1 MQEEEK
7 VNRLTSPLRIKMK
20 KLNLIISV
28 LMGIFLLIAAKGCS
42 LFQSS
47 EVFECSLV
55 ELRENSVSK
64 YYDAVVRVEKM
75 DLSLPLKSR
84 FYLTTPSSLIELVDV
99 TYIEDGEA
107 EDLLEVGDTFI
118 VPLQKPDWKYFIREE
133 NDIYCSFNFWDQL
146 PVSDQWHPTK
156 SEAMDVAMNIE
167 LEENDGFLKPLPK
180 NLPVEWSLVEE
191 ELPEPDYP
199 SGTLLFE
206 KIRADIVREEVFI
219 QYAYLTEEE
228 ELDLDLMS
236 STDALF
242 KWIEWAKQM
251 GEVGTVEDRQVVYS
265 DMEGMGTF
273 GWSFRYVY
281 IEQNVVVEVTVAAD
295 PLEWLKTE
303 QDKAVER
310 RTEKVFL
317 RYGFGPVGEPEWQI
331 LIEIRMNREGVFF
344 KRSRQGIT
352 IEKPFKLDEREFR
365 DIDRSLQDNRFL
377 LLESRSGP
385 PGGIDSFITV
395 QFIDKVHTVEMKNV
409 DNSYFQAI
417 AKKIQDIVLPKVD
430 EKIHP

>member
-1 MQEEEK
+1 
-7 VNRLTSPLRIKMK
+7 
-20 KLNLIISV
+20 
-28 LMGIFLLIAAKGCS
+28 MGIFLLITAKGCS

-64 YYDAVVRVEKM
+64 YYDAVVRVEKI
-75 DLSLPLKSR
+75 DLNLPLKSR

-99 TYIEDGEA
+99 TYTEDGES
-107 EDLLEVGDTFI
+107 EDLLEVGDIFI

-199 SGTLLFE
+199 VGTLLFE

-236 STDALF
+236 PTDALF

-317 RYGFGPVGEPEWQI
+317 RYGFGPIGEPEWQI

-352 IEKPFKLDEREFR
+352 IEKPFKLDEGEFR

-385 PGGIDSFITV
+385 PGGIDSFVTV

-409 DNSYFQAI
+409 DDLYFQAI

-430 EKIHP
+430 EIIHP

>member
-1 MQEEEK
+1 MF
-7 VNRLTSPLRIKMK
+7 IFY
-20 KLNLIISV
+20 IICV
-28 LMGIFLLIAAKGCS
+28 LMGIFLLVAAKGCS

-64 YYDAVVRVEKM
+64 YYDAVVRVEKI
-75 DLSLPLKSR
+75 DLNLPLKSR

-99 TYIEDGEA
+99 TYTEDGES
-107 EDLLEVGDTFI
+107 EDLLEVGDIFI

-180 NLPVEWSLVEE
+180 NLQVEWSMVEE

-199 SGTLLFE
+199 VGTLLFE

-228 ELDLDLMS
+228 ELDLDLMPP
-236 STDALF
+236 TDALF

-281 IEQNVVVEVTVAAD
+281 IEQNVVVEVTVSAD

-317 RYGFGPVGEPEWQI
+317 RYGFGPIGEPEWQI

-352 IEKPFKLDEREFR
+352 IEKPFKLDEGEFR

-409 DNSYFQAI
+409 DDLYFQAI

-430 EKIHP
+430 EII

>member
-1 MQEEEK
+1 
-7 VNRLTSPLRIKMK
+7 
-20 KLNLIISV
+20 
-28 LMGIFLLIAAKGCS
+28 MGIFLLVAAKGCS

-64 YYDAVVRVEKM
+64 YYDAVVRVEKI
-75 DLSLPLKSR
+75 DLNLPLKSR
-84 FYLTTPSSLIELVDV
+84 FYLTTPSSLIELMDV
-99 TYIEDGEA
+99 TYTEDGES
-107 EDLLEVGDTFI
+107 EDLLEVGDIFI

-180 NLPVEWSLVEE
+180 NLQVEWSLVEE

-199 SGTLLFE
+199 VGTLLFE

-228 ELDLDLMS
+228 ELDLDLMPP
-236 STDALF
+236 TDALF

-281 IEQNVVVEVTVAAD
+281 IEQNVVVEVTVSAD

-317 RYGFGPVGEPEWQI
+317 RYGFGPIGEPEWQI

-352 IEKPFKLDEREFR
+352 IEKPFKLDEGEFR

-395 QFIDKVHTVEMKNV
+395 QFINKVHTVEMKNV
-409 DNSYFQAI
+409 DDLYFQAI

-430 EKIHP
+430 EII

>member
-1 MQEEEK
+1 
-7 VNRLTSPLRIKMK
+7 
-20 KLNLIISV
+20 
-28 LMGIFLLIAAKGCS
+28 MGIFLLITAKGCS

-64 YYDAVVRVEKM
+64 YYDAVVRVEKI
-75 DLSLPLKSR
+75 DLNLPLKSR

-99 TYIEDGEA
+99 TYTEDGES
-107 EDLLEVGDTFI
+107 EDLLEVGDIFI

-199 SGTLLFE
+199 VGTLLFE

-317 RYGFGPVGEPEWQI
+317 RYGFGPIGEPEWQI

-352 IEKPFKLDEREFR
+352 IEKPFKLDEGEFR

-385 PGGIDSFITV
+385 PGGIDSFVTV

-409 DNSYFQAI
+409 DDLYFQSI
-417 AKKIQDIVLPKVD
+417 AKKIKDIVLPKVD
-430 EKIHP
+430 EIIHP